1 MIKFVRRLAAHGW
14 LVGSEFAYGVIKLK
28 QPLPEALRYL
38 VMRTFTPFGIFRSW
52 DKERAS
58 ARQPALVDL
67 AQSGFAA
74 LDPLPA
80 SAVQELRDYFCRNV
94 DAGAGRAYATLGDY
108 FDHYRGEGIQRPRGI
123 LATGNDDCPITR
135 IAMSDQFVDLA
146 AEFLGIERRKLVSVA
161 SIDAL
166 IRLDRPRNASTVG
179 YDDALEFHRDID
191 AFRFVKMFVFL
202 TDVTRD
208 SGHHEVYLGSH
219 RSTPL
224 ALGPIVRFSNAD
236 IEAAIPQAKLY
247 HVEGSAGYA
256 YAENTFAFH
265 RGTKPLLGDR
275 LILNLEYMEDGF
287 RGRYPGAFG
296 LDVPHAMI
304 EAA

>member
-28 QPLPEALRYL
+28 QPFPEAVRYL
-38 VMRTFTPFGIFRSW
+38 VMRTFTPFGLFRGW
-52 DKERAS
+52 DKERATTS
-58 ARQPALVDL
+58 RAALVEL
-67 AQSGFAA
+67 AQSGFVA

-80 SAVQELRDYFCRNV
+80 AAVEELRDHFCRNV
-94 DAGAGRAYATLGDY
+94 DAGEGRSYATLGDY
-108 FDHYRGEGIQRPRGI
+108 FDQYRREGIQRPRGI
-123 LATGNDDCPITR
+123 LATGKDDCPITR
-135 IAMSDQFVDLA
+135 IASSDQFVDLA
-146 AEFLGIERRKLVSVA
+146 AEFLGIEKRKLVSVA
-161 SIDAL
+161 SMDAL

-219 RSTPL
+219 RRTPL

-236 IEAAIPQAKLY
+236 IEAAIPQAKLH
-247 HVEGSAGYA
+247 HVEGPAGYA

-287 RGRYPGAFG
+287 RGRYPGSFELG
-296 LDVPHAMI
+296 RQHATL